1 MSAVVAPLPPAGQP
15 PSDSSRPGQ
24 PQIGDSERLGATF
37 VLSLLV
43 HGMLVL
49 GVGFALEGAAPVL
62 PTLDVILTQTQTPL
76 TPEQAD
82 FLAQASNVGGGEQD
96 KSTRP
101 RDSQPGIAPQPE
113 PGVAPRAMRRQA
125 PQPQPAPETRVVS
138 SPRSDQRVAQPKA
151 TPTPTDVPLPQGR
164 EKIERD
170 MAMARLAA
178 EIHMRTERYAKRPK
192 RKFVSASTK
201 EYEYAAY
208 LRQWVDRVE
217 RVGNLNYPDEA
228 RRRRIGGLLVISV
241 AVRRDGSIEDTKII
255 QSSNIPML
263 DDAALRIVR
272 LSEPF
277 AALPRT
283 KEEIDILHVT
293 RTWQFMPG
301 GELVDR

>member
-1 MSAVVAPLPPAGQP
+1 MSTLVAPAAGI
-15 PSDSSRPGQ
+15 DEGQ
-24 PQIGDSERLGATF
+24 RLTATT

-43 HGMLVL
+43 HGIVLL
-49 GVGFALEGAAPVL
+49 GVGFAVESAAPVV
-62 PTLDVILTQTQTPL
+62 PTLDVILTRTSTEL
-76 TPEQAD
+76 TPAQAD
-82 FLAQASNVGGGEQD
+82 FLAQANNQGGGEHD
-96 KSTRP
+96 KSSRP
-101 RDSQPGIAPQPE
+101 RDTQSGPLPQATS
-113 PGVAPRAMRRQA
+113 GVAPRELRAQSPA
-125 PQPQPAPETRVVS
+125 PQPPPQARVVS
-138 SPRSDQRVAQPKA
+138 STRGEANTATAKA
-151 TPTPTDVPLPQGR
+151 TPPPDERTLPPGE
-164 EKIERD
+164 EKISHD

-178 EIHMRTERYAKRPK
+178 EIHLRSERYAKRPK

>member
-1 MSAVVAPLPPAGQP
+1 MSAVVAPLPPA
-15 PSDSSRPGQ
+15 GQ

-82 FLAQASNVGGGEQD
+82 FLAQASNVGGGEHD

-263 DDAALRIVR
+263 DDAALRIVQ

-277 AALPRT
+277 AALPKT
-283 KEEIDILHVT
+283 KEDIDILHVT